1 MRREGSRER
10 YRDGIPG
17 FAPQTSGEVLDPV
30 MVIKGA
36 HGDGKRSGVSQF
48 PILHSI
54 NY

>member
-1 MRREGSRER
+1 MRSEGSRER

-48 PILHSI
+48 SILHGS